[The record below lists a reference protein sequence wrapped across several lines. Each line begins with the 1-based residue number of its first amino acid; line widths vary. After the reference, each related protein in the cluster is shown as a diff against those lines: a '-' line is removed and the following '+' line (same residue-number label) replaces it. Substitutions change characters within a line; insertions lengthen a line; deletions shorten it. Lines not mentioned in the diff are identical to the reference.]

1 MLAVGIKRDE
11 RERVITMAKYR
22 HRIFEMYD
30 FLDEAISALAP
41 RSTEQQA
48 NSPDPQLWSLRQLN
62 ALLVAGVTHAK
73 FKDAGDDQDNF
84 VKDLSKD
91 FSQLVDLLPNNSR
104 VLLDFEGRDQFCPDA
119 IEALA
124 FFKRKLQ
131 AKGSQL
137 ALCNLGPGVRGSFF
151 PRSIGTESTR

>member
-1 MLAVGIKRDE
+1 MLAIGISRDE
-11 RERVITMAKYR
+11 QKRANTMAKYR

-41 RSTEQQA
+41 RSTDQET

-73 FKDAGDDQDNF
+73 FKDSNEDQGDF
-84 VKDLSKD
+84 VKELSKD

-104 VLLDFEGRDQFCPDA
+104 VLLDFEGRDQFCPDS

-131 AKGSQL
+131 SKGSQL
-137 ALCNLGPGVRGSFF
+137 ALCNLGPSVRGSFF
-151 PRSIGTESTR
+151 PSSIGTESTR